1 MYEIYTLIAT
11 MSPGLAEGL
20 AAIGTTSGIP
30 AITASGI
37 RVIAEN
43 PGLRGRVFVLAFLPM
58 TQTLVYGLTYM
69 LISYIVVIPELLSR
83 YGGVIPPHIAG
94 AILGISLFVGFAE
107 LFSAWNKGKV
117 CFESGVQL
125 IKTRGGIFGTGIV
138 LAAYEELFGILGMV
152 FGIVMLFI
160 VVGGFK

>member
-1 MYEIYTLIAT
+1 MSEASTLIAT
-11 MSPGLAEGL
+11 IGPGLAEGL
-20 AAIGTTSGIP
+20 AAIGTTLGI
-30 AITASGI
+30 AAATASGI
-37 RVIAEN
+37 PTIAEN

-69 LISYIVVIPELLSR
+69 LISYFMVIPGMTVK

-107 LFSAWNKGKV
+107 LFSAWKQGVV
-117 CFESGVQL
+117 CGQVGAQL

-160 VVGGFK
+160 VSAWP

>member
-1 MYEIYTLIAT
+1 MSEASTLIAT
-11 MSPGLAEGL
+11 IGPGLAEGL
-20 AAIGTTSGIP
+20 AAIGTTLGI
-30 AITASGI
+30 AAATASGI
-37 RVIAEN
+37 PTIAEN

-69 LISYIVVIPELLSR
+69 LISYFMVVPGITVK

-117 CFESGVQL
+117 CFESEVQL

-160 VVGGFK
+160 VSAWP

>member
-1 MYEIYTLIAT
+1 MSEASTLIAT
-11 MSPGLAEGL
+11 IGPGLAEGL
-20 AAIGTTSGIP
+20 AAIGTTLGI
-30 AITASGI
+30 AAATASGI
-37 RVIAEN
+37 PTIAES

-69 LISYIVVIPELLSR
+69 LISYFMVIPGITVK

-160 VVGGFK
+160 VSAWP